1 MKQNPRLTQTRPNMN
16 ESINI
21 KAVVQCAESKG
32 WSVHVDGTQKENTV
46 IFDFYK
52 FTPAGQDFSFTA
64 IMQDDD
70 FQSLIEDV
78 ENFYNAYDP
87 DEEAYIWLDHSGHG
101 RNGAPYHMRDV
112 LDDMEAAERMVGELL
127 EALQEINA
135 SV

>member
-1 MKQNPRLTQTRPNMN
+1 MN
-16 ESINI
+16 ENNNT

-32 WSVHVDGTQKENTV
+32 WNVHVDSTQKENAV

-64 IMQDDD
+64 TMQDDD
-70 FQSLIEDV
+70 FNSLIEDV
-78 ENFYNAYDP
+78 ENFYNAYAP

-112 LDDMEAAERMVGELL
+112 LNDMEAAEIMVGELL
-127 EALQEINA
+127 EALQKINA